1 MQIKNAEILCVGTEI
16 LIGDI
21 VNTNAAFISQR
32 LAAMGI
38 NQYYQAVVGDNPER
52 LEGCIKASLERCDLL
67 IMTGG
72 LGPTYDDLTKE
83 TAARLMGREM
93 ILHQPSLDRIKG
105 FFEKRKRPMSAVNE
119 KQAYMPAGAVI
130 FDNDH
135 GTAPGCAIEDAERGK
150 IIIMLPGPP
159 REMKPM
165 FLEKIEAYL
174 SQFTEYVMVS
184 TNINIFGMGESTVE
198 SVISDIMRES
208 ANPTVAPYCAEGE
221 VRLRITARCKTEEE
235 GRRLCSEMQARLMET
250 EVGAYVYGIDTT
262 LEKTAVALLS
272 ENAKTLASAESCTA
286 GLVSKRI
293 TEVPGASKVFL
304 GGVVSYV
311 NRVKTSVL
319 GVSEETIDKYTEVSE
334 QAAIEMARGARELI
348 GADIAVSVTGY
359 AGPATPG
366 DDEPVGLVYIGVST
380 PDKSYAV
387 KNNFSGDRE
396 HIRTLAAN
404 AAIYQVISVLS
415 GI

>member
-21 VNTNAAFISQR
+21 VNTNAAYISQR

-38 NQYYQAVVGDNPER
+38 NQYYQAVIGDNPER
-52 LEGCIKASLERCDLL
+52 LYECIRASLERCDLL

-83 TAARLMGREM
+83 TAAKVMGRELV
-93 ILHQPSLDRIKG
+93 LHQPSLDRIKS
-105 FFEKRKRPMSAVNE
+105 FFEKRKRKMSATNE
-119 KQAYMPAGAVI
+119 KQAYMPSGAVI
-130 FDNDH
+130 FDNHH
-135 GTAPGCAIEDAERGK
+135 GTAPGCAIEDNESGK

-165 FLEKIEAYL
+165 FSESVEPYL
-174 SQFTEYVMVS
+174 SQFSEYVMVS
-184 TNINIFGMGESTVE
+184 TNMNIFGMGESTVE
-198 SVISDIMRES
+198 SVVSDIMKNS
-208 ANPTVAPYCAEGE
+208 QNPTVAPYCAEGE

-235 GRRLCSEMQARLMET
+235 GRELCAQMQKRIMDT
-250 EVGAYVYGIDTT
+250 EVGAFVYGVDTS
-262 LEKTAVALLS
+262 LEKTAVELLYKS
-272 ENAKTLASAESCTA
+272 GKALASAESCTA

-311 NRVKTSVL
+311 NSVKTAVL
-319 GVSEETIDKYTEVSE
+319 GVSEDTICRYTEVSE

-359 AGPATPG
+359 AGPAMPG
-366 DDEPVGLVYIGVST
+366 SDEPVGLIYIGVSYG
-380 PDKSYAV
+380 DKSYAIE
-387 KNNFSGDRE
+387 NNFSGDRE
-396 HIRTLAAN
+396 HIRTLASN
-404 AAIYQVISVLS
+404 AALHAVISELK
-415 GI
+415 